1 VLATRFGIKAIE
13 MLDQGI
19 YGRMVALQGNKI
31 VDVSLHE
38 ATSKLKTVDLEMLRT
53 AQIFFG

>member
-1 VLATRFGIKAIE
+1 V
-13 MLDQGI
+13 
-19 YGRMVALQGNKI
+19 

-38 ATSKLKTVDLEMLRT
+38 ATAKLKTVDLEMLRT